1 MRTTLVSTALAAVLA
16 ASTAIPAAHADRD
29 GRGWQGG
36 KHYSH
41 GYRGG
46 RHHGH
51 GYWRGGKW
59 IALGVLGAAALN
71 ALDDDDCYRTRGG
84 RVVCR

>member
-1 MRTTLVSTALAAVLA
+1 MRTTLVSSALAAVLA